1 MQSIRWPTVTV
12 TYCIDPTS
20 RHFGLWHATDPYFRQ
35 HTYINWTLTIDSVMR
50 KQTKNVV
57 SCRKNPERLSQPL
70 NSNATPRNLPKKAM
84 IHWMISKVKTY
95 LFDPRRSTWIKSTW
109 ITPKTWGTF
118 THSWCTGL
126 FQPCDVGIQRVF
138 KHSLKRSYHS
148 DVVLELSKQL
158 AREETRLVVDKRIG
172 VLRDRS
178 ITWLWDAFTTVNKPD
193 IVKKVSNQPRSSVY
207 TYSRLT
213 ESGVWNVLC
222 SQL

>member
-1 MQSIRWPTVTV
+1 MKNNHPTIV
-12 TYCIDPTS
+12 
-20 RHFGLWHATDPYFRQ
+20 
-35 HTYINWTLTIDSVMR
+35 
-50 KQTKNVV
+50 
-57 SCRKNPERLSQPL
+57 L
-70 NSNATPRNLPKKAM
+70 NYVP
-84 IHWMISKVKTY
+84 
-95 LFDPRRSTWIKSTW
+95 
-109 ITPKTWGTF
+109 GG
-118 THSWCTGL
+118 CTGL

-158 AREETRLVVDKRIG
+158 AREETRLVVDKQIG

-213 ESGVWNVLC
+213 ESGV
-222 SQL
+222 